1 MSPATL
7 VVECPVGG
15 REGQQVIQLIG
26 RLTLESVFRFEQTLK
41 ENEAPSTIV
50 DLSQVEFIDS
60 AGLGSLVMAHT
71 SHERAGRRLALVGVT
86 ERTAKLLSIA
96 GLTPVLTIFD
106 TVEKAEEALA

>member
-15 REGQQVIQLIG
+15 REGQQVLQLIG
-26 RLTLESVFRFEQTLK
+26 RLTLESVFLFEQTLK
-41 ENEAPSTIV
+41 ENEAPATIV

-71 SHERAGRRLALVGVT
+71 SHERAGRRLALVGVS
-86 ERTAKLLSIA
+86 ERTAKLLAIA

-106 TVEKAEEALA
+106 TLEKAEAALA